1 MLQLLAKKTMDIT
14 QAQWQILEPLMP
26 RTVEGKVGRPSQD
39 IRQVL
44 NGILW
49 TCRTGAPW
57 HDMPGKYPSYQT
69 CHRYFQKWVDSGLWN
84 KILWRIAQD
93 LKDRGKIDLTECFID
108 GTFAAA
114 KKGALVL
121 EKLKEVKG
129 QRSWRSQTL
138 LVFLSPYGPDQQTPM
153 SANLWRKLLM

>member
-1 MLQLLAKKTMDIT
+1 MDIT
-14 QAQWQILEPLMP
+14 ELQWNVLEPLMP
-26 RTVEGKVGRPSQD
+26 KNKTGSVGRPSQD
-39 IRQVL
+39 IRSVL

-57 HDMPGKYPSYQT
+57 HDMPDRYPPYQT
-69 CHRYFQKWVDSGLWN
+69 CHRYFQAWVQSGLWN
-84 KILWRIAQD
+84 KILWRIALD

-121 EKLKEVKG
+121 EKLRKAKAP
-129 QRSWRSQTL
+129 RSWQSQTL

-153 SANLWRKLLM
+153 SANLWRKPLIPGL

>member
-1 MLQLLAKKTMDIT
+1 MDLT
-14 QAQWQILEPLMP
+14 EKQWKILEPLIP
-26 RTVEGKVGRPSQD
+26 KSKPHKVGRPPRD
-39 IRQVL
+39 IRSVL

-57 HDMPGKYPSYQT
+57 HDMPDRYPSYQT
-69 CHRYFQKWVDSGLWN
+69 CHRYFQSWVNSGLWN
-84 KILWRIAQD
+84 KILWRIALD

-121 EKLKEVKG
+121 EKLRKAKG
-129 QRSWRSQTL
+129 PRSWQSQT
-138 LVFLSPYGPDQQTPM
+138 
-153 SANLWRKLLM
+153 